1 MKEIQKRGG
10 IFLYLREGIPIEI
23 TDMTIKKNNPLRL
36 DVSYLVKES
45 PGTYREFEF
54 NFTQLKL
61 PSDLALVD
69 VQGMIAASVAEDGV
83 VLDGKIKAL
92 TQLSCSRC
100 LDDYWQPLE
109 INFTEMFSYHPVK
122 DAGDDLEQLLPA
134 DGSIDLT
141 PIIRDYAILDIP
153 ISQVCKLDCKGLCP
167 ICGANLNE
175 EDCGHH
181 QESVDPRLAG
191 LKEMLEKSEK
201 DS

>member
-1 MKEIQKRGG
+1 MAWAVSAVAVAIRSRYA
-10 IFLYLREGIPIEI
+10 FL
-23 TDMTIKKNNPLRL
+23 PLA
-36 DVSYLVKES
+36 
-45 PGTYREFEF
+45 G
-54 NFTQLKL
+54 
-61 PSDLALVD
+61 SD
-69 VQGMIAASVAEDGV
+69 
-83 VLDGKIKAL
+83 
-92 TQLSCSRC
+92 
-100 LDDYWQPLE
+100 
-109 INFTEMFSYHPVK
+109 
-122 DAGDDLEQLLPA
+122 GDDLEQLLPA

-175 EDCGHH
+175 EDCGHR